1 MSERGDQLDRLIR
14 AELPLLYR
22 VAKHLV
28 SSAAL
33 AEDLVGA
40 TLFKACRAFP
50 QYDGRHPRA
59 WLIKIL
65 RNEAN
70 QHFRKRSTTEVELD
84 DAEIGHTPHPEAGY
98 FKRLELSQ
106 ILETMQ
112 TLSADSMMI
121 LVLCDIEELPYSEVA
136 DALEIPIG
144 TVASRLR
151 RARLILK
158 DKLERQGFGGDLR

>member
-1 MSERGDQLDRLIR
+1 M
-14 AELPLLYR
+14 LYR

-28 SSAAL
+28 HSAAL

-40 TLFKACRAFP
+40 TLYKACRAFP

-70 QHFRKRSTTEVELD
+70 LHFRKKSASEVELD
-84 DAEIGHTPHPEAGY
+84 EAEAGSTLHPEAEY
-98 FKRLELSQ
+98 FRQLELCQ

-112 TLSADSMMI
+112 TLSHDSRLI
-121 LVLCDIEELPYSEVA
+121 IVLCDIEELPYFEVA
-136 DALEIPIG
+136 DVLEIPIG
-144 TVASRLR
+144 TVASRLH
-151 RARLILK
+151 RARTKLK
-158 DKLERQGFGGDLR
+158 NKLEHLGVEGDPQ